1 MGSGFGDVRVWK
13 PTTGDLNR
21 FAFCVANGDALDIT
35 AALTDS
41 LYQSCRQSICLD
53 GTRVP
58 ETYAEAANNWMKMQP
73 DPLDAQRK
81 KIAWDHVERLQYS
94 ELIAPLLV
102 WARETVDPAQR
113 NLAVTLANVSR
124 TYHLQSLLLAADLVK
139 KAREKGANNSWAL
152 PKEEYQQ
159 QLALGDRLVALTRQI
174 QQSSAS

>member
-1 MGSGFGDVRVWK
+1 
-13 PTTGDLNR
+13 
-21 FAFCVANGDALDIT
+21 
-35 AALTDS
+35 
-41 LYQSCRQSICLD
+41 
-53 GTRVP
+53 
-58 ETYAEAANNWMKMQP
+58 
-73 DPLDAQRK
+73 
-81 KIAWDHVERLQYS
+81 LQYS